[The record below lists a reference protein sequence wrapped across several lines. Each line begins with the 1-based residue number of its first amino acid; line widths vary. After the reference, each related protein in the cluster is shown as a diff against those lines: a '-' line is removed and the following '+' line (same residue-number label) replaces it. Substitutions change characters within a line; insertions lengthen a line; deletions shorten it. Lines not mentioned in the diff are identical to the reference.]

1 MQKKYKRAII
11 ATILSAALVTA
22 VLILAGL
29 EQVSLDEYGLNYNHI
44 MANYSDNNVYGSGLY
59 LIGIANSF
67 FKVNKNQQTLSYD
80 HLTTFSTDFYALTA
94 YLEVSYLFSF
104 TTSDFASLS
113 TFIETMG
120 DDPSNI
126 LRPLIKN

>member
-1 MQKKYKRAII
+1 MQKKYKRAICG
-11 ATILSAALVTA
+11 TITSAVIITL

-67 FKVNKNQQTLSYD
+67 YKVNKNQQTISYD
-80 HLTTFSTDFYALTA
+80 NLTTFSTDFYALTA
-94 YLEVSYLFSF
+94 YLEVSYLFTFS
-104 TTSDFASLS
+104 TTDFESLS
-113 TFIETMG
+113 NFIEIM
-120 DDPSNI
+120 
-126 LRPLIKN
+126 